1 MQFKPQ
7 EGVPTGHPEGGM
19 MTIIVKAYAN
29 ADDVLIAWRRI
40 NGPTIGWDSSSNG
53 GTTQPNK

>member
-1 MQFKPQ
+1 
-7 EGVPTGHPEGGM
+7 M